1 MISCFL
7 SKVFSANSVLFSR
20 TTNIKNKIKLIMLN
34 LQCQLKIV
42 TLQTCFFLTILT
54 TFEIRNILW
63 SAAKAKI
70 DSSPIVNFINILQ
83 AVF

>member
-1 MISCFL
+1 
-7 SKVFSANSVLFSR
+7 
-20 TTNIKNKIKLIMLN
+20 MLN